1 MKILNFGSC
10 NIDLVY
16 TLDHIVAPGET
27 ETGLSMN
34 VFPGGKGLN
43 QSIAL
48 ARAGVGVAHA
58 GCIGEDGEM
67 LLQLMRDSG
76 VDISYLKKVPQK
88 NGHAV
93 IQVGKD
99 GENSIFIHAGTN
111 AMITEEL
118 IDSTLSCFGEGDFLL
133 LQNEINNVDIIVR
146 KARQKGMKIVLNP
159 SPYNEKIKEID
170 LSLIS
175 YLILNEIEAK
185 MLTGCSETESCLD
198 DLTEKYPDMT
208 VVLTLGKRGSMV
220 RTQNMEIF
228 QSAFRVHA
236 VDTTAAGDTFTGY
249 FIASIVR
256 GASYAEALKIASA
269 ASAISVTKNGAAPS
283 IPLEKEVLERMDSL
297 TQNDVGSAKSIPMK
311 EKVNHYLEQNLK
323 TASAKNLSEVL
334 GYSAVYTQSL
344 VKTLY
349 GVPLS
354 KLIQNLRCQ
363 KAAELLERSELSVSE
378 IINEIGYENET
389 FFRTMFKQKYGKNML
404 EYRIDIRRK
413 QP

>member
-58 GCIGEDGEM
+58 GCIGSDGDM

-76 VDISYLKKVPQK
+76 VDISHLKQVPQK

-99 GENSIFIHAGTN
+99 GENSIFIYAGTN

-118 IDSTLSCFGEGDFLL
+118 IDGTLSHFGEGDFLL

-146 KARQKGMKIVLNP
+146 KAGEKGMKIVLNP

-185 MLTGCSETESCLD
+185 MLTGCSDIESCLE
-198 DLTEKYPDMT
+198 DLSKKYPDMT

-220 RTQNMEIF
+220 RAKNTEIF

-283 IPLEKEVLERMDSL
+283 IPLEEEVSARINSL
-297 TQNDVGSAKSIPMK
+297 TEAASEKSLPLK

-354 KLIQNLRCQ
+354 KLIQTLRCQ
-363 KAAELLERSELSVSE
+363 RAAELLEESDLSVSE

-404 EYRIDIRRK
+404 EYRTYARRK
-413 QP
+413 KS